1 VLSGVKVGRGAVLAA
16 GSVVTSDVPRYAIV
30 AGVPARVVG
39 QRFNDDEIR
48 RHEEALGLPQSERTH
63 PPA

>member
-1 VLSGVKVGRGAVLAA
+1 M
-16 GSVVTSDVPRYAIV
+16 VTSDVPRYAIV

-48 RHEEALGLPQSERTH
+48 RHEEALGLPLNERT
-63 PPA
+63 PPSAA